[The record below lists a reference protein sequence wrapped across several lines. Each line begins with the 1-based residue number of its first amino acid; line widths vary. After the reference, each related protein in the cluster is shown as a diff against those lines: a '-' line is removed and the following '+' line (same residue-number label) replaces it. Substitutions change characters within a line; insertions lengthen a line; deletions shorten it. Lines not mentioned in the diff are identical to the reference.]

1 MRELVEN
8 SVSLFQEVE
17 QAIDT
22 IRPHLMVDGGD
33 VEVVEITDDLIVKIK
48 WKGNCEHCAMSSMT
62 MKAGI
67 EQSIKSRVPSI
78 KGVIA
83 LNGFEAPKST
93 ATTL

>member
-1 MRELVEN
+1 MHDLTEPRT
-8 SVSLFQEVE
+8 SLFQEVE
-17 QAIDT
+17 QAIES

-67 EQSIKSRVPSI
+67 EQSIKSRVPNI
-78 KGVIA
+78 KGIEA
-83 LNGFEAPKST
+83 INGFEMTKHT
-93 ATTL
+93 V